1 MDTTYDICTAIRSST
16 LNRCAE
22 ATQYGSW
29 SPEFAA
35 NYIRELPGLI
45 RETKWFKPVDPNDLT
60 KDQMINLGFKP
71 WSDDNP
77 LLLIPLWLMP
87 YLAPTFEGGVISANE
102 KVTLSLSEMDND
114 CRMGLLAYGV
124 YVTE

>member
-1 MDTTYDICTAIRSST
+1 
-16 LNRCAE
+16 
-22 ATQYGSW
+22 
-29 SPEFAA
+29 
-35 NYIRELPGLI
+35 
-45 RETKWFKPVDPNDLT
+45 
-60 KDQMINLGFKP
+60 MISLGFKS